1 MLFNNWHLIKFWN
14 GEMNSNSIN
23 IFFLGKGG
31 VGKSTSSALTALHL
45 VNSGKKVLLASM
57 DPAHNQSDILQIK
70 LSEKPKE
77 IRPDFFAKEVDVN
90 YWVKKYLEDV
100 TAQIKHSYSY
110 LTAFNLESYL
120 DVIKFSP
127 GIEEYALLTAYKEI
141 RRNNTDKDY
150 IVFDMPPTAL
160 TIKFLGLPKTSNLWL
175 EKLLDLRNKILKKKE
190 IITKIKLGKTEVE
203 QDKILNKLN
212 AQINSY
218 SNVKSVFENET
229 QTILNLV
236 LNTDKLSFS
245 ESKLI
250 VKNLKGFNLRISN
263 IFVNKY
269 SNGFNTKEI
278 ESISDVK
285 GIQIFPDSTIPL
297 LGLERLS
304 QYLKAIDTF
313 IDF

>member
-1 MLFNNWHLIKFWN
+1 
-14 GEMNSNSIN
+14 MNSNSIN

-57 DPAHNQSDILQIK
+57 DPAHNQSDILQKK
-70 LSEKPKE
+70 LSEKSKE
-77 IRPDFFAKEVDVN
+77 IRPNFFAKEVDVN
-90 YWVKKYLEDV
+90 YWVKKYLADV
-100 TAQIKHSYSY
+100 TSQIKHSYSY

-120 DVIKFSP
+120 DVIKYSP

-141 RRNNTDKDY
+141 RKNNPDKDY
-150 IVFDMPPTAL
+150 IIFDMPPTAL
-160 TIKFLGLPKTSNLWL
+160 TLKFLGLPKISNLWL
-175 EKLLDLRNKILKKKE
+175 EKLLELRNKILKKKE
-190 IITKIKLGKTEVE
+190 IITKIKLGKKEVE

-212 AQINSY
+212 AQIDSY
-218 SNVKSVFENET
+218 SNVKIVFENET

-245 ESKLI
+245 ESRLI
-250 VKNLKGFNLRISN
+250 VKNLKEFNLRISN
-263 IFVNKY
+263 IFINKY

-278 ESISDVK
+278 ENIFDVK
-285 GIQIFPDSTIPL
+285 GMQIFPDSSIPL
-297 LGLERLS
+297 LGLETLS
-304 QYLKAIDTF
+304 QYLNSIDTF

>member
-1 MLFNNWHLIKFWN
+1 
-14 GEMNSNSIN
+14 MNSNTIN

-45 VNSGKKVLLASM
+45 VGSGKKVLLASM

-70 LSEKPKE
+70 LSEKSKE

-100 TAQIKHSYSY
+100 TLQIKHSYSY

-141 RRNNTDKDY
+141 RKNNPDKDY
-150 IVFDMPPTAL
+150 IIFDMPPTAL
-160 TIKFLGLPKTSNLWL
+160 TLKFLGLPKISNLWL

-190 IITKIKLGKTEVE
+190 IITKIKLGKKEVE
-203 QDKILNKLN
+203 HDKILNKLN
-212 AQINSY
+212 AQINLY
-218 SNVKSVFENET
+218 SNVRNVFENKT
-229 QTILNLV
+229 RTVLNLV
-236 LNTDKLSFS
+236 MNTDKLSFS

-250 VKNLKGFNLRISN
+250 VKNLKGFNLKISN

-269 SNGFNTKEI
+269 SDGFNTKDI
-278 ESISDVK
+278 ENTFDIK
-285 GIQIFPDSTIPL
+285 GMQIFPNSAIPL
-297 LGLERLS
+297 LGLETLS
-304 QYLKAIDTF
+304 QYLKSIDTF